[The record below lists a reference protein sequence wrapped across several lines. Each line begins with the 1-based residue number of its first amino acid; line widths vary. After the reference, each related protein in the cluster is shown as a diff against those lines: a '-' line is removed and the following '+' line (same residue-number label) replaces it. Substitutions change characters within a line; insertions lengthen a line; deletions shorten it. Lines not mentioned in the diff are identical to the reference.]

1 MRQGFGSR
9 SAPGRGTTPEG
20 DMVSQHFCPR
30 PYRSACD
37 DARSRSAAAHRR
49 GSGHTADVLHE
60 GRPTP
65 RGWGSTGRGLCVL
78 HDSPTYVEYTHPSPS
93 SPRPS
98 CSGQRLRERF
108 RHGTVD
114 MCEITAGRPHSV
126 HTSAICPS
134 ACGAATKEVL
144 AHQPTHQSRRLRG
157 SQPVRSPT
165 GERKGQIPP
174 SRRQIGRRGT
184 VSRLRDA
191 GCLSGSGGAV
201 VGSDSVNRYLRHA
214 RADDYPHAVQLGSLR
229 NRGTAAHGR
238 PTTAG
243 TSH

>member
-1 MRQGFGSR
+1 
-9 SAPGRGTTPEG
+9 
-20 DMVSQHFCPR
+20 MVSQHFCPR

-78 HDSPTYVEYTHPSPS
+78 HDGPTYVEYTHPSPS

-238 PTTAG
+238 PTTAD